1 MWKVISRNRGEINN
15 YISDALLA
23 IFASKE
29 SRQHALRAVSA
40 SLDMLQSMDEFKFYL
55 KTAYGGDFDNRIG
68 VLFGEIILEA
78 LGFGEA
84 SKGQY

>member
-1 MWKVISRNRGEINN
+1 MWEVISPHRGEINN

-55 KTAYGGDFDNRIG
+55 KTAYGRDFGVRIA
-68 VLFGEIILEA
+68 VLFGEVILEA
-78 LGFGEA
+78 VGFGEVN
-84 SKGQY
+84 KGPY